1 MLEDLKRLIELQHV
15 DLRLRE
21 VTHQIGQFPAQLAAL
36 DSGEAGLKQLAAAA
50 KAART
55 SYVAAAEAQSA
66 ARRKGATRLDR
77 AVMNILIT
85 RFNGA

>member
-36 DSGEAGLKQLAAAA
+36 DKQLRDAHASQQCE
-50 KAART
+50 RP
-55 SYVAAAEAQSA
+55 SR
-66 ARRKGATRLDR
+66 ARR
-77 AVMNILIT
+77 V
-85 RFNGA
+85 